1 MPVDLMP
8 QGLDIC
14 DQETALKR
22 LDLLHDNILRMR
34 EDIPDMA
41 NMTAVLKRQL
51 EGMDKDTQ
59 AMLSLIDQLLER
71 QRTWQEWLAGR
82 LTLLANLKIYLE
94 MKCDEEGPLWDDD
107 EEQEGA

>member
-1 MPVDLMP
+1 MPDDLNARS
-8 QGLDIC
+8 LEIRDK
-14 DQETALKR
+14 ETALKR
-22 LDLLHDNILRMR
+22 LDLLQDNILRLR

-41 NMTAVLKRQL
+41 KMTAILKRQL

-82 LTLLANLKIYLE
+82 LTLLANLKTYLE
-94 MKCDEEGPLWDDD
+94 MNNSDLDL
-107 EEQEGA
+107 EGAVGEEASA